1 MSLRG
6 SEATEAISQGI
17 DISEIATLP
26 AVARNDRKGI
36 MTQSL
41 EGEGM
46 GGGGVL
52 MSRKI
57 LVPWAM
63 PEIGRAVLRK
73 SKAEVFFLHGPKG
86 ELPAPK
92 EIMKGILNAD
102 IVLPSAFQSIPREMI
117 MANPNLRGIANFG
130 VGYNNIDVKCA
141 TELSIP
147 VTNTP
152 EVLTETT
159 ADLAWALLMSTAR
172 KTPQA
177 HIHTISGKW
186 KGPGG
191 KTFMG
196 LDIGPGGSN
205 KPKVLGII
213 GFGRI
218 GQAVMRRSRGFKMR
232 VIVYDPVKKEEIEKM
247 RGVAYRELN
256 DLLRESDFVTL
267 HCALT
272 KETRHLIGKKQ
283 LDLMKSNA
291 ILVNTSRGP
300 VVDEKALVSALKKGT
315 IAGAGLDVYE
325 EEPKLSPGLTKLEN
339 VVLLPHIGSATA
351 DTRSQMAVLA
361 AKNAVAILRGRR
373 PPNIVNP
380 EILNSPRYLE
390 RVEA

>member
-1 MSLRG
+1 
-6 SEATEAISQGI
+6 
-17 DISEIATLP
+17 
-26 AVARNDRKGI
+26 
-36 MTQSL
+36 
-41 EGEGM
+41 
-46 GGGGVL
+46 

-63 PEIGRAVLRK
+63 PGNGREVLRK
-73 SKAEVFFLHGPKG
+73 SNAEVLFLHGPKG

-102 IVLPSAFQSIPREMI
+102 ILLPSAFQSVPKEMI
-117 MANPNLRGIANFG
+117 RANPNLRGIANFG

-141 TELSIP
+141 TELGIP

-159 ADLAWALLMSTAR
+159 ADLAWVLLMATAR
-172 KTPQA
+172 KIPQA

-218 GQAVMRRSRGFKMR
+218 GQAVMRRSRGFRMK
-232 VIVYDPVKKEEIEKM
+232 VIVYDPVKKQEIGKM
-247 RGVAYRELN
+247 KGVQYREFD
-256 DLLRESDFVTL
+256 DLLKESDFVTL

-272 KETRHLIGKKQ
+272 KETHHLIGTRE

-291 ILVNTSRGP
+291 ILVNASRGP
-300 VVDEKALVSALKKGT
+300 VVDEKALVSALKKGK
-315 IAGAGLDVYE
+315 IGGAGLDVYE
-325 EEPKLSPGLTKLEN
+325 EEPKLSPGLSKLEN

-351 DTRSQMAVLA
+351 DTRGQMAVVA
-361 AKNAVAILRGRR
+361 AKNAVAILKGKK
-373 PPNIVNP
+373 PPNIINP
-380 EILNSPRYLE
+380 EVLNPPRYLE
-390 RVEA
+390 RVGA